1 MVYNKLLQDVKTSQI
16 NIDVFGGYNH
26 NLSLNSNEFFDM
38 RNLTSDNYPILSPR
52 SKRGDYEFPT
62 KKPLGMIDKDA
73 LYYVDEGRLYYN
85 GKEILDFEL
94 DAETEKNLVSMGAY
108 LLIFPD
114 KKYINTQKLE
124 DRGNIEETFTSS
136 STVNFDLCKIDASLY
151 PDNIPAQPSEPSN
164 PNNLDLWIDTSS
176 TPNTLKQF
184 SKTNAAW
191 VAVTTTYIK
200 ISSLGIGEK
209 FNKFDGVTISGIAIE
224 DLQDINNTMVVW
236 EKAKDYI
243 VVVGLIS
250 IHYEQQEPI
259 KIERLMPQMDFV
271 TESGNRLWGCKYGQA
286 NNGQIVNEIYC
297 SKLGDFKNWNCF
309 MGLSTDSYVASV
321 GTDGHFTGAITH
333 MGYPLFFKENSLHK
347 VYGTFPSNFQIQTT
361 ACRGVQLGSSKS
373 LVIVNEVLFYLSRSG
388 ICAYDGSLPV
398 EMSQKLGN
406 TQYHNAVAGVVN
418 NKYYVSM
425 ADNKNLY
432 HLFVFDSA
440 KGLWHKEDDT
450 QVVQFCNCQGELYYI
465 DKETQKIKTV
475 LGKGNLEKKPVSWL
489 AETGVLS
496 TDTPNKKYIYRLN
509 VRMSLD
515 LNTVVRMYIQ
525 YDSQGDWEQVVSVK
539 ATNLRT
545 FTLPIKPKRCD
556 HLRLRIV
563 GEGEAKIYSITQ
575 HIEQGSDV

>member
-1 MVYNKLLQDVKTSQI
+1 
-16 NIDVFGGYNH
+16 
-26 NLSLNSNEFFDM
+26 
-38 RNLTSDNYPILSPR
+38 
-52 SKRGDYEFPT
+52 
-62 KKPLGMIDKDA
+62 MIDKDA

-85 GKEILDFEL
+85 GKEIPDFEL

-124 DRGNIEETFTSS
+124 DRGNIEETFISS
-136 STVNFDLCKIDASLY
+136 STVNFDLCKIDANLY

-176 TPNTLKQF
+176 TPNTLKQY

-209 FNKFDGVTISGIAIE
+209 FNKFDGVTISGIEIE

-321 GTDGHFTGAITH
+321 GTDGHFTGATTH

-406 TQYHNAVAGVVN
+406 TQYHNAVAGAVN

-465 DKETQKIKTV
+465 DKKTQQIKTV
-475 LGKGNLEKKPVSWL
+475 LGKGNLEKKPVPWL

>member
-1 MVYNKLLQDVKTSQI
+1 
-16 NIDVFGGYNH
+16 
-26 NLSLNSNEFFDM
+26 
-38 RNLTSDNYPILSPR
+38 
-52 SKRGDYEFPT
+52 
-62 KKPLGMIDKDA
+62 MIDKDA

-85 GKEILDFEL
+85 GKEIPDFEL
-94 DAETEKNLVSMGAY
+94 DSETEKNLVSMGAY

-124 DRGNIEETFTSS
+124 DRGNIEETFISS
-136 STVNFDLCKIDASLY
+136 STVNFDLCKIDANLY

-176 TPNTLKQF
+176 TPNTLKQY

-209 FNKFDGVTISGIAIE
+209 FNKFDGVTISGIEIE

-347 VYGTFPSNFQIQTT
+347 VYGSFPSNFQIQTT

-406 TQYHNAVAGVVN
+406 TQYHNAVAGAVN

-425 ADNKNLY
+425 ADDKDFY

-440 KGLWHKEDDT
+440 KGLWHREDDT

-465 DKETQKIKTV
+465 DKKTQKIKTV
-475 LGKGNLEKKPVSWL
+475 LGKGILEKKPVSWL

-545 FTLPIKPKRCD
+545 FTLPIRPKRCD

>member
-16 NIDVFGGYNH
+16 NIDAFGGYNH

-38 RNLTSDNYPILSPR
+38 RNLTSDNYPVLSPR

-85 GKEILDFEL
+85 GKEIPDFEL
-94 DAETEKNLVSMGAY
+94 DSETEKNLVSMGAY

-124 DRGNIEETFTSS
+124 DRGNIEETFISS

-176 TPNTLKQF
+176 TPNTLKQY

-209 FNKFDGVTISGIAIE
+209 FNKFDGVTISGIEIE

-347 VYGTFPSNFQIQTT
+347 VYGAFPSNFQIQTT

-406 TQYHNAVAGVVN
+406 TQYHNAVAGTLN

-465 DKETQKIKTV
+465 DKKTQKIKTV

>member
-1 MVYNKLLQDVKTSQI
+1 MVYNKLLQDVKTAQI
-16 NIDVFGGYNH
+16 NIDAFGGYNH

-38 RNLTSDNYPILSPR
+38 RNLTSDNYPVLSPR

-85 GKEILDFEL
+85 GKEIPDFEL
-94 DAETEKNLVSMGAY
+94 DSETEKNLVSMGAY

-124 DRGNIEETFTSS
+124 DRGNIEETFISS
-136 STVNFDLCKIDASLY
+136 STVNFDLCKIDANLY

-176 TPNTLKQF
+176 TPNTLKQY

-209 FNKFDGVTISGIAIE
+209 FNKFDGVTISGIEIE

-406 TQYHNAVAGVVN
+406 TQYHNAVAGAVN

-425 ADNKNLY
+425 ADNKDLY

-465 DKETQKIKTV
+465 DKKTQKIKTV

-545 FTLPIKPKRCD
+545 FTLPVKPKRCD

>member
-1 MVYNKLLQDVKTSQI
+1 
-16 NIDVFGGYNH
+16 
-26 NLSLNSNEFFDM
+26 
-38 RNLTSDNYPILSPR
+38 
-52 SKRGDYEFPT
+52 
-62 KKPLGMIDKDA
+62 
-73 LYYVDEGRLYYN
+73 
-85 GKEILDFEL
+85 
-94 DAETEKNLVSMGAY
+94 
-108 LLIFPD
+108 
-114 KKYINTQKLE
+114 
-124 DRGNIEETFTSS
+124 
-136 STVNFDLCKIDASLY
+136 
-151 PDNIPAQPSEPSN
+151 
-164 PNNLDLWIDTSS
+164 
-176 TPNTLKQF
+176 
-184 SKTNAAW
+184 
-191 VAVTTTYIK
+191 
-200 ISSLGIGEK
+200 
-209 FNKFDGVTISGIAIE
+209 
-224 DLQDINNTMVVW
+224 
-236 EKAKDYI
+236 
-243 VVVGLIS
+243 
-250 IHYEQQEPI
+250 
-259 KIERLMPQMDFV
+259 
-271 TESGNRLWGCKYGQA
+271 
-286 NNGQIVNEIYC
+286 
-297 SKLGDFKNWNCF
+297 

>member
-16 NIDVFGGYNH
+16 NIDAFGGYNH

-38 RNLTSDNYPILSPR
+38 CNLTSDNYPVLSPR
-52 SKRGDYEFPT
+52 SKRGEYEFPT

-85 GKEILDFEL
+85 GKEIPDFEL
-94 DAETEKNLVSMGAY
+94 DSETEKNLVSMGAY

-124 DRGNIEETFTSS
+124 DRGNIEETFISS

-151 PDNIPAQPSEPSN
+151 PDNIPAQPSEPST

-176 TPNTLKQF
+176 TPNTLKQY

-209 FNKFDGVTISGIAIE
+209 FNKFDGVTISGIEIE

-236 EKAKDYI
+236 EKDKDYI

-309 MGLSTDSYVASV
+309 MGLSTDSYAASV

-347 VYGTFPSNFQIQTT
+347 VYGSFPSNFQIQTT

-406 TQYHNAVAGVVN
+406 TQYHNAVAGAVN

-465 DKETQKIKTV
+465 DKKTQQIKTV
-475 LGKGNLEKKPVSWL
+475 LGKGNLEKKPVPWL

-545 FTLPIKPKRCD
+545 FTLPIRPKRCD